1 MLQIKYR
8 FQIFSVYFFSRPIY
22 FLPGINTDAKI
33 MITGEDYDVDD
44 DHDISA
50 EIKINQV
57 RRREKNIAAISQHFF
72 HESFFSQD
80 LPLNDLPAVEA
91 EKMGDLKICIENFM
105 GMDDPLCADGEEDY
119 AFGGSYDIFLTYSG
133 TGTEA
138 VSALTRK
145 LKEGVEKLYLS
156 MFSSRILTSSARTSR
171 W

>member
-1 MLQIKYR
+1 
-8 FQIFSVYFFSRPIY
+8 
-22 FLPGINTDAKI
+22 
-33 MITGEDYDVDD
+33 
-44 DHDISA
+44 
-50 EIKINQV
+50 
-57 RRREKNIAAISQHFF
+57 
-72 HESFFSQD
+72 
-80 LPLNDLPAVEA
+80 
-91 EKMGDLKICIENFM
+91 MGDLKICIENFM

-138 VSALTRK
+138 VNALTRK